1 MENLEEIKTGWMP
14 ISEAAKVAGISRQN
28 VYYYIK
34 EYEEI
39 RTRYVK
45 ARREI
50 RVEDLLK
57 VMGNTKQKADDEQN

>member
-1 MENLEEIKTGWMP
+1 MENLEQIKTGWMP
-14 ISEAAKVAGISRQN
+14 VSDAAKVAGISRQN

-34 EYEEI
+34 MYSEI

-57 VMGNTKQKADDEQN
+57 VTGGTDSDSDNE

>member
-1 MENLEEIKTGWMP
+1 MENLDEIKTGWMS
-14 ISEAAKVAGISRQN
+14 INDAAIVAGISRQN

-34 EYEEI
+34 TRPVL

-50 RVEDLLK
+50 RVDDLLK
-57 VMGNTKQKADDEQN
+57 AINAGEAEEPGQ